1 MCGIAGFSLSKTSKI
16 KPRQL
21 SNALLGAIEDRGGM
35 ASGFAWQINE
45 HMGFYKAAVTG
56 STLPLKTMPKDVRNV
71 ILHTRLATHGSV
83 TDNRNNHPVLSPN
96 EDIALI
102 HNGVIYNHHQVR
114 NTLGMTLP
122 EVDTSVIPALLEQRG
137 IDAIDELDG
146 DAAIAWFN
154 RKEHNTMHLARYK
167 HSPLVMAQVE
177 DGSFIFCS
185 TETLLWKVLVAL
197 DLMPTWLQTASEL
210 EYFTIR
216 DGVVISKAVLP
227 EPKHD
232 DYSYNTSYYRHQTA
246 GAKPAGIGAWSYY
259 DEWDDDYTPYAF
271 NGKNTDRDAVITVE
285 DDEFGEDDYNNDNV
299 IPLNRA
305 QFYTLIYDTLVK
317 DHEYIYY
324 YADEENL
331 WKDELFIWA
340 NEEFIKLVDYGKI
353 DKGELL
359 SVTDELF

>member
-35 ASGFAWQINE
+35 ASGFAWQDNE

-56 STLPLKTMPKDVRNV
+56 STLSLKTMPKDVRNV
-71 ILHTRLATHGSV
+71 ILHTRLATHGS
-83 TDNRNNHPVLSPN
+83 TNDNRNNHPVLSPN
-96 EDIALI
+96 EDIALV
-102 HNGVIYNHHQVR
+102 HNGVIYNHNQVR
-114 NTLGMTLP
+114 NQLGMTLP
-122 EVDTSVIPALLEQRG
+122 DVDTSVIPAIIEQRG
-137 IDAIDELDG
+137 LDSINELDG

-185 TETLLWKVLVAL
+185 TEQLLWRVLVSM
-197 DLMPTWLQTASEL
+197 DLMPTWMETASEL
-210 EYFTIR
+210 DYFTIR
-216 DGVVISKAVLP
+216 DGVVMSKSMLP
-227 EPKHD
+227 EPKYN
-232 DYSYNTSYYRHQTA
+232 DYSYDYSYFRHQTA
-246 GAKPAGIGAWSYY
+246 GAKPKTIGSSFAYY
-259 DEWDDDYTPYAF
+259 DEWDDDYTPYSF
-271 NGKNTDRDAVITVE
+271 NGKNTDRDDEFDNDDDYAE
-285 DDEFGEDDYNNDNV
+285 DDFNTDNV
-299 IPLNRA
+299 VPLNRA
-305 QFYTLIYDTLVK
+305 KFYTVIYDTIIK

-324 YADEENL
+324 YGDEEKT

-340 NEEFIKLVDYGKI
+340 NENYIKLVDYGVI

-359 SVTDELF
+359 STTDELF